1 MKTTTLLLSAIS
13 IAAATTLAWL
23 IVRKIKRS
31 KRLNRIA
38 EEGYETAID
47 ILYPHKIQSRKLQY
61 RPTLPA

>member
-13 IAAATTLAWL
+13 ITATTALAIYL
-23 IVRKIKRS
+23 IRKIKES
-31 KRLNRIA
+31 KRLKRIA

-47 ILYPHKIQSRKLQY
+47 ILYPQKLNTKKLQY

>member
-13 IAAATTLAWL
+13 ITATTALAIYL
-23 IVRKIKRS
+23 IRKIKES
-31 KRLNRIA
+31 KRLKRIA

-47 ILYPHKIQSRKLQY
+47 ILYPHKLNTKKLQY